1 MLNFGSTAKLSPG
14 ESLYDAKT
22 TKITKIKAS
31 TLADSLKN
39 STFYC
44 YAKWQF
50 AHGFAE
56 YNIDA
61 MLVMTTPGGDYYAT
75 YNSWDITD
83 CRVKTICS
91 WFFDV
96 TDLLQ
101 RCADDNDGKF
111 ETGTYSF
118 SMPGAISLGVGEPD
132 FVTPYHIRN
141 AAIDSI
147 LDGETQYTSNW
158 GRISLRRE
166 IAQYLKNRYHL
177 DYSPDNEVLVTIGA
191 SEGID
196 LAMGE

>member
-1 MLNFGSTAKLSPG
+1 MKKVISCLLLVCLLFTTSAAFATPDQPFKDDVYYGDKFDEYGAVPSMLNFGSTAKLSPG

-118 SMPGAISLGVGEPD
+118 SMFFNDTV
-132 FVTPYHIRN
+132 FRVT
-141 AAIDSI
+141 
-147 LDGETQYTSNW
+147 
-158 GRISLRRE
+158 
-166 IAQYLKNRYHL
+166 K
-177 DYSPDNEVLVTIGA
+177 VTVR
-191 SEGID
+191 
-196 LAMGE
+196 